1 MARKIAIF
9 NQKGGVGKTTTN
21 VNLSAC
27 LASLGKQ
34 VLIIDNDPQGNSTS
48 GLGIDKNST
57 LFNLYDALTSEIDPL
72 EIVMKTAFRGLDII
86 PSNIQL
92 AGAEI
97 ELIDMGQREFRLKKI
112 IDQLTDYYDYIFIDC
127 PPSLGI
133 LTLNSLVA
141 ADSILIPIQC
151 EYYALEGVSQLVN
164 TYKLVKRNLN
174 TALAIEG
181 VVISMYDP
189 RNNLSQQVVA
199 EVKKYFQDKVFK
211 TMIPRNVRLAEAPSH
226 GLPIIYYDEKS
237 KGAVQYMSL
246 AKELLG
252 E

>member
-1 MARKIAIF
+1 MGRTIAIF

-27 LASLGKQ
+27 LASLGKK
-34 VLIIDNDPQGNSTS
+34 VLIVDNDPQGNATS
-48 GLGIDKNST
+48 GLGIDKNNT
-57 LFNLYDALTSEIDPL
+57 IYNLYDALTGDIDPF
-72 EIVMKTAFRGLDII
+72 EVIMKTDFEGLDII

-97 ELIDMGQREFRLKKI
+97 ELITMENREFRLARI
-112 IDQLTDYYDYIFIDC
+112 INKLVYHYDYIFIDC

-141 ADSILIPIQC
+141 ANSVLIPIQC
-151 EYYALEGVSQLVN
+151 EYYALEGVSQLIN
-164 TYKLVKRNLN
+164 TYKLVRKSLN
-174 TALAIEG
+174 KSLNIEG
-181 VVISMYDP
+181 VVISMFDP
-189 RNNLSQQVVA
+189 RNNLSQQVVD
-199 EVKKYFQDKVFK
+199 EVKKYFQDRVYH

-226 GLPIIYYDEKS
+226 GLPVIYYDAKS
-237 KGAVQYMSL
+237 KGAAQYMAL
-246 AKELLG
+246 AKEFLG